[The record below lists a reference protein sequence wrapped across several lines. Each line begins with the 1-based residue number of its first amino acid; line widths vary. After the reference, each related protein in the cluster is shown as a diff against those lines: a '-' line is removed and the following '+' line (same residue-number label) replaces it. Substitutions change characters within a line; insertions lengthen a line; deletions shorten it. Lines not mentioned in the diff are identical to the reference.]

1 MKELITQQQMES
13 ALRIISIAAPLTGL
27 FIGAIIGVVRKQIVI
42 GATLGF
48 IVGLIGTGV
57 FGLWRIYTALGDKYG
72 YASVA
77 NIGFQMV
84 IFAGVGMLAGVIIQ
98 KRIDRRSIAKVAAI
112 ESSKSNKEDKV
123 NASKGL

>member
-1 MKELITQQQMES
+1 MKELISQQQMDS
-13 ALRIISIAAPLTGL
+13 ALRILAIAAPLTGL
-27 FIGAIIGVVRKQIVI
+27 FIGAVIGIARKQIAV

-48 IVGLIGTGV
+48 IVGLIVTGV
-57 FGLWRIYTALGDKYG
+57 FGLWRIYTALGDSYG

-77 NIGFQMV
+77 SIGFQMA
-84 IFAGVGMLAGVIIQ
+84 IFAGIGMAAGVIIQ
-98 KRIDRRSIAKVAAI
+98 KKIDQRSVKVTM